1 MTNPEESSRQL
12 NAIVLDD
19 DPLARRLAAASL
31 RVIGVQPRIEAA
43 DGVEAL
49 GQLRAHGTGIDLA
62 LCDLEMEGMDGVEFL
77 SQLHAEHAQIAVI
90 LVSGA
95 ERAVI
100 ESVEGMAKNLGLK
113 VLGSLSKPLDRD
125 KLAGLVARFSVVC
138 GLPDD
143 HPPFEGQISVSDL
156 NAAIESMSFV
166 PYFQPRV
173 LLDNGELI
181 GCESLVRWRHPRLGL
196 IPPHRFLPLVRDA
209 GQSIAITW
217 RMLEQTFRELQ
228 GWRQAGLELNVS
240 INISTEFLEE
250 IAVTENVV
258 ALAQNY
264 QIPFS
269 RIILEIA
276 EKNAVSFDGSII
288 GNLARL
294 RLRGVRIAID
304 DFGTG
309 YASMEQLSRVPF
321 TELSIDRSFIAGA
334 VRNPSIRAILESS
347 LHLGRRLGLHTIA
360 EGVESPDELAMLRQL
375 PCDSA
380 QGHLISPPLDAQAF
394 WHWADS
400 WKASNPYRA
409 SLLAAEP
416 ACA

>member
-1 MTNPEESSRQL
+1 MIDSAEPSRQL

-19 DPLARRLAAASL
+19 DPIARRLASASL
-31 RVIGVQPRIEAA
+31 RVIGVHPSIEAA
-43 DGVEAL
+43 DGGEAL
-49 GQLRAHGTGIDLA
+49 SRLREHGSDINVA

-77 SQLHAEHAQIAVI
+77 SQLHAEHADIAVI

-113 VLGSLSKPLDRD
+113 VLGSLSKPIDRD

-143 HPPFEGQISVSDL
+143 YPPFEGQIAVNDL
-156 NAAIESMSFV
+156 DVALETMSFV
-166 PYFQPRV
+166 PFFQPRV
-173 LLDNGELI
+173 LLASGELI

-196 IPPHRFLPLVRDA
+196 IPPHRVLPLVRHA
-209 GQSIAITW
+209 GRSVEITW
-217 RMLEQTFRELQ
+217 RILEQTFVELQ
-228 GWRQAGLELNVS
+228 NWRQAGLELSVS
-240 INISTEFLEE
+240 INISAEFLEE
-250 IAVTENVV
+250 IAVTENIVSM
-258 ALAQNY
+258 AQNHR
-264 QIPFS
+264 IPFN

-276 EKNAVSFDGSII
+276 EKNAVSFGGAVI

-294 RLRGVRIAID
+294 RLRGIHIAID

-309 YASMEQLSRVPF
+309 YATMEQLSRIPF
-321 TELSIDRSFIAGA
+321 TELSIDRSFISGA
-334 VRNPSIRAILESS
+334 VRNASIRAILESS

-360 EGVESPDELAMLRQL
+360 EGVESEEELAMLRQL

-394 WHWADS
+394 WQWADS
-400 WKASNPYRA
+400 WKASNPYQGMAVREH
-409 SLLAAEP
+409 AAW
-416 ACA
+416 A

>member
-1 MTNPEESSRQL
+1 MTSPEVSSRQL
-12 NAIVLDD
+12 RAIVLDD
-19 DPLARRLAAASL
+19 DPLARRLATASL
-31 RVIGVQPRIEAA
+31 RVIGVDPAIEAA
-43 DGVEAL
+43 DGAEAL
-49 GQLRAHGTGIDLA
+49 SRLREHATDINLA

-95 ERAVI
+95 ERAVL

-113 VLGSLSKPLDRD
+113 VLGSLAKPLDRD

-138 GLPDD
+138 GLPEN
-143 HPPFEGQISVSDL
+143 HPPFEGQIAVSDVD
-156 NAAIESMSFV
+156 AALASMSFV
-166 PYFQPRV
+166 PHFQPRV
-173 LLDNGELI
+173 LLATGELI
-181 GCESLVRWRHPRLGL
+181 GCESLVRWQHPRLGL
-196 IPPHRFLPLVRDA
+196 IPPHRFLPLVRDS
-209 GQSIAITW
+209 GRSIDITW
-217 RMLEQTFRELQ
+217 RMMEQTFRELQ
-228 GWRQAGLELNVS
+228 GWRQSGLELNVS
-240 INISTEFLEE
+240 LNISAEFLEE

-258 ALAQNY
+258 ALAQSH
-264 QIPFS
+264 QIPFN

-276 EKNAVSFDGSII
+276 EKNAVSFDSAII

-294 RLRGVRIAID
+294 RLRGIRIAID

-321 TELSIDRSFIAGA
+321 TELSIDRSFISGA

-360 EGVESPDELAMLRQL
+360 EGVETEEELAMLRQL

-380 QGHLISPPLDAQAF
+380 QGHLISPPLDAHAF

-400 WKASNPYRA
+400 WQASNPYH
-409 SLLAAEP
+409 P
-416 ACA
+416 ALSDQEQTCA